1 MTTIKD
7 TSFRQI
13 KKVKDDKFSI
23 ENIEHYCLIIQIGSR
38 DLQVCIIDSQ
48 SNRILILED
57 YIIDAT
63 NTPDEK
69 VALLQ
74 SLFDRH
80 HLLMVGF
87 WKEVIL
93 CFKTDKFTTV
103 PLSYFS
109 KENAR
114 SLLKMNCEVN
124 DDDSVGY
131 YKVNSNDSV
140 NIFTYDKQILQWFR
154 SIYINSKIK
163 VTHQSGMIINS
174 VLKNDKTQTSN
185 TIAVSVYIDRFYL
198 HVAVSENEKLLFFN
212 SFHITKFDEYIKYI
226 NFVLHEFNLS
236 NSDSTILLWGYIKES
251 SSHYDSLQKHFPAI
265 KLGNRTKILNFGFK
279 FDEIPEH
286 HYFDVYGNYF
296 NL

>member
-1 MTTIKD
+1 MTTVKD
-7 TSFRQI
+7 TAFRQI

-38 DLQVCIIDSQ
+38 DLQVCIIDTKT
-48 SNRILILED
+48 NRTLLLED

-63 NTPDEK
+63 NTPEEK

-74 SLFDRH
+74 SLFDHH

-87 WKEVIL
+87 WKEVVL

-103 PLSYFS
+103 PLSFFS

-124 DDDSVGY
+124 DNDSVGY

-154 SIYINSKIK
+154 SIYVNSKIK

-174 VLKNDKTQTSN
+174 VLKNTQKNKELS
-185 TIAVSVYIDRFYL
+185 VSVYIDRFYL

-226 NFVLHEFNLS
+226 NFVIHEFKLNK
-236 NSDSTILLWGYIKES
+236 NEANIYVWGYIKES
-251 SSHYDSLQKHFPAI
+251 SSHYASLKNHFPSI
-265 KLGNRTKILNFGFK
+265 TCGNRTTILNFGFK
-279 FDEIPEH
+279 FDEIPDH
-286 HYFDVYGNYF
+286 QYFDVFGNYF

>member
-1 MTTIKD
+1 MATIKD

-13 KKVKDDKFSI
+13 KKIKDDKFSI
-23 ENIEHYCLIIQIGSR
+23 ENIEHYCLILQIGSR
-38 DLQVCIIDSQ
+38 DLQVCIIDSK
-48 SNRILILED
+48 SNRTLILED

-63 NTPDEK
+63 ETSEDK

-74 SLFDRH
+74 SLFDHH

-87 WKEVIL
+87 WKEVVL

-103 PLSYFS
+103 PLPYFA

-114 SLLKMNCEVN
+114 SLLKMNCEV
-124 DDDSVGY
+124 DEDDSVGY

-163 VTHQSGMIINS
+163 VTHQSGMLINS
-174 VLKNDKTQTSN
+174 VLKNTHSIKNILT
-185 TIAVSVYIDRFYL
+185 SVYIDRFYL

-236 NSDSTILLWGYIKES
+236 KTDSNLFVWGYIKES
-251 SSHYDSLQKHFPAI
+251 SNHYASLKKHFPAI
-265 KLGNRTKILNFGFK
+265 QPGNRTSILNFGFK

-286 HYFDVYGNYF
+286 QYFDVFGNYF